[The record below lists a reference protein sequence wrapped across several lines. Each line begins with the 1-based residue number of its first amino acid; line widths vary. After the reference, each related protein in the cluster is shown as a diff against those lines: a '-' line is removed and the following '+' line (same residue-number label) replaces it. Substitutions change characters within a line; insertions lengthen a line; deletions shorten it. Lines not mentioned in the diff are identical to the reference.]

1 MNILQS
7 CDPRMKSIQ
16 ENSILSF
23 NAASKFPIDFIEFD
37 VQVFPFFFFFYKC
50 SCLVSKKR
58 KVCSRF
64 KNSKIKLC
72 SVNSGKII
80 LNTFII
86 RSIRVKFQD
95 SGKNSCTRSFLSVS
109 FRREQTQIQH
119 GHVYG
124 QFHVSCSVFIGV
136 FTIIFFSFNPSN
148 SRSKTKDK
156 EGWKKDSSGRWKN
169 RIRIN
174 SILLNRIQ
182 NLYI

>member
-1 MNILQS
+1 MVIGHRGSGMNILQS

-37 VQVFPFFFFFYKC
+37 VQVFPFFFFFFFKC

-58 KVCSRF
+58 KMCSRF

-72 SVNSGKII
+72 SVNSVNSGKNI

-95 SGKNSCTRSFLSVS
+95 FSYFFVSYAVQQYKIVSICLNSPRTNLDLAWPRVWTVPRVVFCFYRSFYYHFL
-109 FRREQTQIQH
+109 
-119 GHVYG
+119 
-124 QFHVSCSVFIGV
+124 
-136 FTIIFFSFNPSN
+136 FF
-148 SRSKTKDK
+148 
-156 EGWKKDSSGRWKN
+156 
-169 RIRIN
+169 
-174 SILLNRIQ
+174 
-182 NLYI
+182 

>member
-1 MNILQS
+1 MFWFACVVIDVNDDGDDEVKFGYSLPKFMVIGHRGSGMNILQS

-37 VQVFPFFFFFYKC
+37 VQVFPFFLFFYKC

-58 KVCSRF
+58 KMCSRF

-72 SVNSGKII
+72 SVNSGKNI

-95 SGKNSCTRSFLSVS
+95 FSSFFVSYAVQDRFYLSH
-109 FRREQTQIQH
+109 FAANKLR
-119 GHVYG
+119 
-124 QFHVSCSVFIGV
+124 
-136 FTIIFFSFNPSN
+136 FSMATFM
-148 SRSKTKDK
+148 
-156 EGWKKDSSGRWKN
+156 DSSTCRV
-169 RIRIN
+169 
-174 SILLNRIQ
+174 LFL
-182 NLYI
+182 